1 MTDSTQST
9 PQHWARVRPED
20 QHRYPAVYQ
29 GKWFRVLQRH
39 DPDVPVLPGY
49 IWIEV
54 MGKEQ
59 RVWALHFEIREE
71 GTPQ

>member
-1 MTDSTQST
+1 
-9 PQHWARVRPED
+9 
-20 QHRYPAVYQ
+20 VYQ
-29 GKWFRVLQRH
+29 AKWFRVLQRH
-39 DPDVPVLPGY
+39 DPDLPSLPGY